1 MRNQIRKLVLVLG
14 ISSTIASHNALAADP
29 AAGFLVGL
37 FMKVCVPNMGRP
49 SGVEAWADEWHLHEI
64 TDSIPLQV
72 FVGEG
77 ADGKAWAV
85 PAKYGSF
92 ALSIRGTTRACAVWA
107 RAADPGEVEADFHKL
122 IDGSKRPGLN
132 LTVVEDK
139 VSSSPAGQVHEL
151 VYQMSAAD
159 AATGF
164 LFTLITAESPGGA
177 FQASLQVAAA
187 QMPSPTN

>member
-14 ISSTIASHNALAADP
+14 VTSALASHHALAADP

-49 SGVEAWADEWHLHEI
+49 SGVEAWADGWHLHEI
-64 TDSIPLQV
+64 TDAIPLQV
-72 FVGEG
+72 FVGDGEN
-77 ADGKAWAV
+77 GKAWAV

-139 VSSSPAGQVHEL
+139 ILPSPAGPLHEL
-151 VYQMSAAD
+151 VYQMSATD

-164 LFTLITAESPGGA
+164 VFTLLTAENPGGA

-187 QMPSPTN
+187 RIPSPTN